1 MIQRVTTRS
10 LPAGVLDRVRDAA
23 AGMPPSFVW
32 GVAQTFGTRVLGIAV
47 GVLTL
52 TLTTWLLGPEGRGQ
66 FTLTMAALAMIIQF
80 GNAGLHS
87 SATYWLAQDHA
98 RRRAVGGLLAWF
110 SFGPVAVLFAIAL
123 TAVWLWPQLI
133 PDVPTRNLALA
144 FLAGPPSMFM
154 LLASN
159 AFLGLGRPGAFNL
172 LDLAGKLAGACAVLF
187 LFLGD
192 LDVVFAVYAALH
204 LAIAAAAYNLL
215 VGPGWPGLPDWRIA
229 REMVGF
235 GARVFVVNLAM
246 FLVLRMDLFLLNALT
261 GTKEAGLYSVAVQ
274 IGDILM
280 LTTASVAAM
289 LFPRLTAMEAG
300 QRWRATK
307 RVLRVSGAVLAVIAL
322 TLAAMARPVFARW
335 FGADFVDSTVSLYWL
350 LPGLWCL
357 GMNTLLYQHLSSFG
371 MPAFMVVSTC
381 AGAVFNAVIN
391 LWAIPRYGMVGA
403 AAVSSATYILL
414 LVSTIVYLNTSR
426 RPELTA

>member
-1 MIQRVTTRS
+1 MIQRVAIRS
-10 LPAGVLDRVRDAA
+10 MPAGVLDRVRVAA
-23 AGMPPSFVW
+23 AAMPPSFVW
-32 GVAQTFGTRVLGIAV
+32 GVAQTFGTRMLGIVV

-52 TLTTWLLGPEGRGQ
+52 TLTTQLLGPEGRGQ
-66 FTLTMAALAMIIQF
+66 FTLTMAALAMIIQL

-87 SATYWLAQDHA
+87 SATYWLAQHNT
-98 RRRAVGGLLAWF
+98 RRRAIGSLLAWF
-110 SFGPVAVLFAIAL
+110 SFGPVAVLFALAL
-123 TAVWLWPQLI
+123 AVVWIWPQLI

-159 AFLGLGRPGAFNL
+159 AFLGLGRPGAYNL
-172 LDLAGKLAGACAVLF
+172 LDLVGKIAGAVAVVL
-187 LFLGD
+187 LLWSG
-192 LDVVFAVYAALH
+192 LDVVFAVYAALQ

-215 VGPGWPGLPDWRIA
+215 VGPGWPDPPDWRIA
-229 REMVGF
+229 REMIGF

-246 FLVLRMDLFLLNALT
+246 FLVLRMDLFLLNALA
-261 GTKEAGLYSVAVQ
+261 GTREAGLYSVAVQ

-307 RVLRVSGAVLAVIAL
+307 RVLWVSGAVLGAIAL
-322 TLAAMARPVFARW
+322 VLAAMARPVFARW
-335 FGADFVDSTVSLYWL
+335 FGPEFVDSTVALYWL
-350 LPGLWCL
+350 LPGLCCL

-381 AGAVFNAVIN
+381 AGAAFNGAVN
-391 LWAIPRYGMVGA
+391 LWAIPRYGMAGA

-426 RPELTA
+426 RTEFTT

>member
-1 MIQRVTTRS
+1 MIQRVAIRS
-10 LPAGVLDRVRDAA
+10 MSAGVLDRVRDAA
-23 AGMPPSFVW
+23 AAMPPSFVW
-32 GVAQTFGTRVLGIAV
+32 GVAQTLGTRVLGIVV

-52 TLTTWLLGPEGRGQ
+52 TMTTWLLGPEGRGR
-66 FTLTMAALAMIIQF
+66 FTLTMAALATIIQF

-87 SATYWLAQDHA
+87 SATYWLAQDNT
-98 RRRAVGGLLAWF
+98 RRRAIGSLLAWF
-110 SFGPVAVLFAIAL
+110 SFGPVALLFAIAL
-123 TAVWLWPQLI
+123 AAVWIWPQLI

-172 LDLAGKLAGACAVLF
+172 LDLAGKVAGGCAVMF
-187 LFLGD
+187 LLWGG
-192 LDVVFAVYAALH
+192 LDAVFAVYAALH

-229 REMVGF
+229 RGMVGF

-246 FLVLRMDLFLLNALT
+246 FLVLRMDLFLLNALAS
-261 GTKEAGLYSVAVQ
+261 TKEAGLYSVAVQ

-300 QRWRATK
+300 HRWRATK
-307 RVLRVSGAVLAVIAL
+307 RVLWVSGAVLGAMAL
-322 TLAAMARPVFARW
+322 VLAAVASPVFARW
-335 FGADFVDSTVSLYWL
+335 FGAEFVSSTVALYWL

-371 MPAFMVVSTC
+371 MPAFMIVSTC
-381 AGAVFNAVIN
+381 AGAAFNAALN
-391 LWAIPRYGMVGA
+391 LWAIPHYGMAGA

-414 LVSTIVYLNTSR
+414 LVSTIVYLNTSHR
-426 RPELTA
+426 TEFTA